1 MRDEKVP
8 FLDLV
13 TAHHGLQDEFVDSSQ
28 IDC

>member
-1 MRDEKVP
+1 MSAENVH